1 MTKKYILFDL
11 DGTLTNSSEGITKCV
26 QHALNRLGIKEN
38 DQAMLRRFIGPPLDE
53 SFEKFYGF
61 DKETALKAV
70 DYYRERY
77 SDTGIYENV
86 LFDGIDKLLADLKN
100 DGYIV
105 ALATC
110 KPEIYVPRIL
120 QHFNID
126 GYFDVAVGSELEG
139 GERRHKNQVINEVF
153 VRLSEAGLTGDDD
166 ITMAKSKAIMIGDRK
181 DDILGAK
188 ASGIDSM
195 GVRYGFAEEQELE
208 IAGADYIVETV
219 EDIRGKLKTLSL
231 FQRLINNIR
240 EENTMKKFIQEF
252 KEFALKGNV
261 MNLAVGVI
269 IGAAFQS
276 IVTALTSSF
285 INPLIAVV
293 TGGTNGEGVTVGG
306 TFTIRGVV
314 FDYGS
319 FITAVINFLI
329 MAFVLFLLVK
339 AMNKM
344 MSLGKKKEEPAPTTK
359 DCPYCFSKISV
370 KATRCPFCTTELVDK
385 K

>member
-11 DGTLTNSSEGITKCV
+11 DGTLTDSSEGITKCV

-100 DGYIV
+100 DGY
-105 ALATC
+105 
-110 KPEIYVPRIL
+110 
-120 QHFNID
+120 
-126 GYFDVAVGSELEG
+126 FDVAVGSELEG

-188 ASGIDSM
+188 ASEIDSM

-219 EDIRGKLKTLSL
+219 EDIRGKLKTL
-231 FQRLINNIR
+231 
-240 EENTMKKFIQEF
+240 
-252 KEFALKGNV
+252 
-261 MNLAVGVI
+261 
-269 IGAAFQS
+269 
-276 IVTALTSSF
+276 
-285 INPLIAVV
+285 
-293 TGGTNGEGVTVGG
+293 
-306 TFTIRGVV
+306 
-314 FDYGS
+314 
-319 FITAVINFLI
+319 
-329 MAFVLFLLVK
+329 
-339 AMNKM
+339 
-344 MSLGKKKEEPAPTTK
+344 
-359 DCPYCFSKISV
+359 
-370 KATRCPFCTTELVDK
+370 
-385 K
+385 